1 MYEPT
6 IWKTGDTITAERLN
20 KLENGVRDNQGAD
33 ATINGQNVI
42 EIVQGDN
49 IVIDQE
55 TPGRLKISAVG
66 GGSGIPLESIEITT
80 PPDRTEYSAGESFES
95 SGMVV
100 TARYAFGL
108 SQAVTGYTVTPS
120 SALTGDVTEIT
131 ITYSEGGT
139 VKIAKQPVTVT
150 RLTAALSV
158 KPSEIAL
165 DADTQT
171 ATAQVTYNG
180 DGEITVESSAPDVV
194 SAEISGTTVAINS
207 LSDTSQTVTVTL
219 TAPETGIYTRAT
231 AKLTVENYVT
241 AHVYGAEWDGSAT
254 TKWSRTDDAELFEDP
269 EPAVNNGTGSSPF
282 DDIMPWAGM
291 EIVEDETAGTLV
303 KIPKYW
309 YKWTRSGAAMKLQIS
324 DTPQEGFYTSPAHAD
339 RGDGQGER
347 DFVYVGR
354 YHCSSSGKSTS
365 GELPE
370 NISIDAAREKL
381 SGLGEECWQYDNAI
395 FWTIAALYLVEF
407 ADWNSQACI
416 GYGCSPGNAVFNV
429 GLTDDMLYHTG
440 TNVANRTTYG
450 CCQYRHIEGLWDN
463 VFDWLDGIRSDSG
476 SVYAFSNPSEYNNV
490 SGGTLIGNI
499 QPNVSGYITSWTE
512 PTQPGFEYAMLPIS
526 EGNGSQS
533 SYVPDYLYTSQSGTT
548 FDIGFQHEPFLY
560 AGLFCMQNNVNSS
573 TASEFYGYRLQ
584 KLPNSEVS

>member
-20 KLENGVRDNQGAD
+20 KLEKGVRDNQGAD

-49 IVIDQE
+49 IIIDQE

-80 PPDRTEYSAGESFES
+80 PPDKTEYNAGESFES
-95 SGMVV
+95 SGMVI
-100 TARYAFGL
+100 TAHYAFGL
-108 SQAVTGYTVTPS
+108 SQVVTGYTVTPS
-120 SALTGDVTEIT
+120 GALTGDITEIT

-139 VKIAKQPVTVT
+139 VKTAKQPVTVT
-150 RLTAALSV
+150 RLTGVLSV
-158 KPSEIAL
+158 EPSEIAL
-165 DADTQT
+165 DTDTQT

-180 DGEITVESSAPDVV
+180 DGEITVESSASDVV
-194 SAEISGTTVAINS
+194 SAEISGTTVTINS
-207 LSDTSQTVTVTL
+207 LSDTSQTVTVAI
-219 TAPETGIYTRAT
+219 TAPETDIYTSAT
-231 AKLTVENYVT
+231 AELSVKNYVST
-241 AHVYGAEWDGSAT
+241 HIYGAEWDGSAT

-282 DDIMPWAGM
+282 DDLMPWAGM

-324 DTPQEGFYTSPAHAD
+324 DAPQERFYTSPAHAD

-354 YHCSSSGKSTS
+354 YHCGEGYKSITDT
-365 GELPE
+365 LPL
-370 NISIDAAREKL
+370 NSMTRAAARAAIAA
-381 SGLGEECWQYDNAI
+381 LGAEYWQYDYAM

-416 GYGCSPGNAVFNV
+416 GYGCSPDEALFNS

-440 TNVANRTTYG
+440 TSAANRTTYG

-463 VFDWLDGIRSDSG
+463 VFDWVDGIYFSGVSSYCIKNPANFSDD
-476 SVYAFSNPSEYNNV
+476 
-490 SGGTLIGNI
+490 SGGTYVGNRSE
-499 QPNVSGYITSWTE
+499 SGNYISAWSNADA
-512 PTQPGFEYAMLPIS
+512 PGFEYAICPS
-526 EGNGSQS
+526 AANGSASTYICDIQIYDS
-533 SYVPDYLYTSQSGTT
+533 NGTVLYSGAYSKK
-548 FDIGFQHEPFLY
+548 QQEW
-560 AGLFCMQNNVNSS
+560 GLFSMVANSGS
-573 TASEFYGYRLQ
+573 DYAYFSIGCRLQ
-584 KLPNSEVS
+584 KLPNGEVS

>member
-6 IWKTGDTITAERLN
+6 TWKTGDTITADRLN
-20 KLENGVRDNQGAD
+20 KLERGVRDNQGKD

-55 TPGRLKISAVG
+55 TPGRLKISAVS

-80 PPDRTEYSAGESFES
+80 PPNKTEYSAGESFES

-100 TARYAFGL
+100 TAHYAFGL
-108 SQAVTGYTVTPS
+108 SQVVTGYTVTPS
-120 SALTGDVTEIT
+120 GALTGDVTEIT
-131 ITYSEGGT
+131 VTYSEGGV
-139 VKIAKQPVTVT
+139 VKTAKQAVTVT
-150 RLTAALSV
+150 RLTGVLSV
-158 KPSEIAL
+158 EPSEISL

-171 ATAQVTYNG
+171 AAAQVTYNG
-180 DGEITVESSAPDVV
+180 DGELSVQSSAPDVV
-194 SAEISGTTVAINS
+194 SAEISGTTVTVKS
-207 LSDTSQTVTVTL
+207 LTDTSQTVTVTI
-219 TAPETGIYTRAT
+219 TAPETGTYTGAT

-269 EPAVNNGTGSSPF
+269 EPAVNNGAGSSPF
-282 DDIMPWAGM
+282 DNLMPWAGI

-324 DTPQEGFYTSPAHAD
+324 DAPQEGFYTSPAHAD

-354 YHCSSSGKSTS
+354 YHCGEGYKSITDT
-365 GELPE
+365 LPL
-370 NISIDAAREKL
+370 NSMTRAAARAAIAA
-381 SGLGEECWQYDNAI
+381 LGAEYWQYDYAM

-416 GYGCSPGNAVFNV
+416 GYGCSPDEVLFNS
-429 GLTDDMLYHTG
+429 GLTNDMLYHTG
-440 TNVANRTTYG
+440 TSAENRTTYG

-463 VFDWLDGIRSDSG
+463 VFDWVDGIYFSGVSSYCIKNPANFSDD
-476 SVYAFSNPSEYNNV
+476 
-490 SGGTLIGNI
+490 SGGTYVGNRSE
-499 QPNVSGYITSWTE
+499 SGNYISAWSNADA
-512 PTQPGFEYAMLPIS
+512 PGFEYAICPS
-526 EGNGSQS
+526 AANGSVSTYICDIQIYDS
-533 SYVPDYLYTSQSGTT
+533 NGTVLYSGAYSKK
-548 FDIGFQHEPFLY
+548 QQEW
-560 AGLFCMQNNVNSS
+560 GLFSMVANSGADYAYFS
-573 TASEFYGYRLQ
+573 IGCRLQ
-584 KLPNSEVS
+584 KLPNGEVS

>member
-20 KLENGVRDNQGAD
+20 KLEKGVRDNQGAD

-49 IVIDQE
+49 IIIDQE

-80 PPDRTEYSAGESFES
+80 PPDKTEYNAGESFES

-108 SQAVTGYTVTPS
+108 SQVVTGYTVTPS
-120 SALTGDVTEIT
+120 GALTGDVTEIT

-139 VKIAKQPVTVT
+139 VKTAKQPVTVT

-194 SAEISGTTVAINS
+194 SAEISGTTVTVKS
-207 LSDTSQTVTVTL
+207 LSDASQTVTVTV
-219 TAPETGIYTRAT
+219 TAPETGIYTSAT
-231 AKLTVENYVT
+231 AELTVENYVT

-254 TKWSRTDDAELFEDP
+254 TKWSRTDDAELFADP

-282 DDIMPWAGM
+282 DDLMPWAGV
-291 EIVEDETAGTLV
+291 EIAEDGTSGTLV

-309 YKWTRSGAAMKLQIS
+309 YKWARSGAAIKLQIS
-324 DTPQEGFYTSPAHAD
+324 DAPQEGFCVSPAHMD

-347 DFVYVGR
+347 DVIYVGR
-354 YHCSSSGKSTS
+354 YSCSDNFTSESGVQAKVNSN
-365 GELPE
+365 L
-370 NISIDAAREKL
+370 NLARESIHNL
-381 SGLGEECWQYDNAI
+381 APDIWQFDITVY
-395 FWTIAALYLVEF
+395 WTIWMLYLVEF
-407 ADWNSQACI
+407 ADWDMQRRI
-416 GYGCSPGNAVFNV
+416 GYGCGKNTQT
-429 GLTDDMLYHTG
+429 GLTDTMTYHTG
-440 TNVANRTTYG
+440 TPESSREEYG
-450 CCQYRHIEGLWDN
+450 AVQYRNIENLWSGN
-463 VFDWLDGIRSDSG
+463 HYTVDGILLDSG
-476 SVYAFSNPSEYNNV
+476 KVYFNKNPATFGDISSGIVAFESYNSFNGVITDYDISKNPESCFMLYPSQGGGTTDTCITDGEFPSSGRAIYTGGAYNVQGLDRGGFLWGIFGETEGGFV
-490 SGGTLIGNI
+490 SG
-499 QPNVSGYITSWTE
+499 
-512 PTQPGFEYAMLPIS
+512 
-526 EGNGSQS
+526 
-533 SYVPDYLYTSQSGTT
+533 
-548 FDIGFQHEPFLY
+548 
-560 AGLFCMQNNVNSS
+560 C
-573 TASEFYGYRLQ
+573 RLM